1 MLFRSCWTSTTISV
15 IYNGFS
21 GSRYSLTMNEVSDFN
36 GDGQKGNSLL
46 YIPTEAEMDNMN
58 FVDYTDQKT
67 GKLIMSAADSRKAF
81 TEWVNNDDYAKNHR
95 GQYAERNSNL
105 SNWEHEIDLHLAQT
119 IYNAQGLGKL
129 EFTFRQYIL
138 QQMSSKTY
146 ITGKFTSH
154 PYIIYTGG
162 YRRK

>member
-1 MLFRSCWTSTTISV
+1 
-15 IYNGFS
+15 
-21 GSRYSLTMNEVSDFN
+21 MNEVSDFN

-129 EFTFRQYIL
+129 EFTFDIINFANMLNKKWGASY
-138 QQMSSKTY
+138 SSAYNLSPLTVVSLSTDAKINKSDISSRWHAQVGIRLT
-146 ITGKFTSH
+146 F
-154 PYIIYTGG
+154 
-162 YRRK
+162 